1 MRNFSLLKFLALLLM
16 AVCSATLSMAQN
28 VAKNVAKIGT
38 TEYATLEEAVN
49 SVAQGKKGYIYIL
62 ADASFDKLSIDGKQ
76 IIINLQTHT
85 VKGNSIDVNGVE
97 GVDTYLKILDSK
109 AKGLTVNKNDNYSV
123 SYTASGTLELTGSIT
138 AYEGAKIKVESGKV
152 VSTTNFALLAYGDV
166 TGQSDVASSIEVAG
180 GYVKAQEGC
189 VSPRGRGAAATIS
202 GTAVLESLDNAAVM
216 GNGTYNSNE
225 KLGGTSITIM
235 GKCWLIGRI
244 QSDGYAA
251 CGIYHPQQGTLTIK
265 YSSGI
270 PNIVAVNGA
279 GIVMRGGTLDY
290 RAGNITATGD
300 ANFTGKVGDS
310 RVVVGTSGI
319 VYDRD
324 CNYYDVAN
332 AKIAISDNSG
342 VKKVVGAKSAI
353 EVVNENNQAV
363 DNVFDIQGGTF
374 SSDVSAYVNT
384 DGGRETFEHE
394 GTYYVGKFKAQVEGG
409 LKYETAL
416 TAINNA
422 PAGST
427 VKLLKDCSE
436 SGRAPEVTKNVTLDL
451 NGKNLTFSYITASKG
466 GNLTIKDSGNGGTYT
481 GTGANYS
488 VLVKKGGVFNLESG
502 TLTNSSTASGTSNVV
517 VRVEGGTATTPAAS
531 TANIKGGKIE
541 SKGTPVFVRDPG
553 ATVNVSGGDLVGS
566 GLACIAGN
574 GSDGMGGTT
583 INVSGG
589 TLTAKPY
596 DATSA
601 ACGIYHPN
609 EGTLT
614 ITGGTI
620 NVTDGVGVLMR
631 GGEMT
636 MTGGEINATGDAN
649 RTGSVGDTNQK
660 IGVSGVIFDRDAN
673 YPAVATTS
681 ISIDGKAKVNG
692 AKEAVELINTNN
704 VADAKSAFKLKGG
717 TYNKD
722 VSALL
727 DANSVAEQKDGA
739 YVVTTYYAQVGET
752 KYATLQAAVDA
763 VPEGGSGNIEVIA
776 DATFNELKIKDK
788 TINLDLLKHTVKGN
802 YIDVYNDKG
811 QANLNIK
818 DSSPDKALSV
828 DKNNDYAVSYTNS
841 GILEMTHIIGAYYG
855 AGINVESGTIVST
868 NDMALSAIGDDTGQ
882 KDIKSYIKI
891 TGGYIKAK
899 SYCACPEGRG
909 ASVTIEGNAVLESLD
924 NAAVAGNG
932 TNTATKKLGGT
943 SISIGGPCWLI
954 GRSQTEGDAACGIY
968 HPQQGT
974 LTLKN
979 SSGIPNI
986 VAVNGAGIVMRGG
999 TLDYQA
1005 GNITAT
1011 GDANFT
1017 GKIGDS
1023 SVEVGTCG
1031 IVYDR
1036 DCGYYDVANAK
1047 INISD
1052 NSEEK
1057 KVVGTKSAIQ
1067 VINDKNQNIDG
1078 VFDIQGGNFSSDV
1091 SKYCAVG
1098 FTATPNSDG
1107 TYGISKVGDL
1117 SVMVAYDKS
1126 YENVAEGG
1134 TVDIN
1139 MDTVNK
1145 IMVAKT
1151 EVANVNT
1158 TLTKTFANTG
1168 WNAFFVPFDF
1178 TLTAEMLNDF
1188 EFAKLYAVIAENNAP
1203 VVNFKTVAA
1212 NEKISAYSP
1221 YLIKAKTVDSH
1232 SLNVG
1237 AVTYESNVGEPV
1249 YFDFTDKTYIFYPV
1263 MENTYIAA
1271 EKGYYLNSEK
1281 NSFVYNK
1288 NAGAYV
1294 PPLRFY
1300 MTIWDNKTEDYIV
1313 PTSGGASKVKFCVI
1327 GEGEATGITDI
1338 VGDAANA
1345 SGKVYNLQ
1353 GVLVGNT
1360 TEGLPKGVYIKNGRK
1375 VIVK

>member
-1 MRNFSLLKFLALLLM
+1 MLLM
-16 AVCSATLSMAQN
+16 AVCSATLS

-62 ADASFDKLSIDGKQ
+62 ADASFDDLRIEGKQ
-76 IIINLQTHT
+76 IIINLQNHT
-85 VKGNSIDVNGVE
+85 VTGNKIDVYGTE
-97 GVDTYLKILDSK
+97 GTVTYLKILDSK
-109 AKGLTVNKNDNYSV
+109 ANGLSVDKNNNYSV
-123 SYTASGTLELTGSIT
+123 SYTTSGTLQLTRSIT
-138 AYEGAKIKVESGKV
+138 AYEGACIKVESGTV
-152 VSTTNFALLAYGDV
+152 VSTTSFALLAYGDK
-166 TGQSDVASSIEVAG
+166 TGQNDVASSIEVTG

-202 GTAVLESLDNAAVM
+202 GAAVLESLDNAAVM
-216 GNGTYNSNE
+216 GNGTYNDYE
-225 KLGGTSITIM
+225 KFGGTSITIM

-244 QSDGYAA
+244 QTSGYAA

-265 YSSGI
+265 YSRGI

-332 AKIAISDNSG
+332 AKITISDNSG
-342 VKKVVGAKSAI
+342 EKKVVGAKSAI

-384 DGGRETFEHE
+384 DGGREVFEHE

-416 TAINNA
+416 TAINKA

-427 VKLLKDCSE
+427 VVLLKDCSE
-436 SGRAPEVTKNVTLDL
+436 TGRAPEITKNVTLDL
-451 NGKNLTFSYITASKG
+451 NGKNLTFSYITVSKG
-466 GNLTIKDSGNGGTYT
+466 GNLTIKDSGNGGTYS

-488 VLVKKGGVFNLESG
+488 VHVKRGGIFNLESG
-502 TLTNSSTASGTSNVV
+502 TLTNTSTAKGTSNVV
-517 VRVEGGTATTPAAS
+517 VRVEGGTATNPAAS

-553 ATVNVSGGDLVGS
+553 ATVNVSGGELKGS

-574 GSDGMGGTT
+574 GSEGMGGTT

-596 DATSA
+596 DDTSA

-609 EGTLT
+609 EGTLN

-620 NVTDGVGVLMR
+620 NVADGVGVLMR

-636 MTGGEINATGDAN
+636 MTGGEINATGDAT
-649 RTGSVGDTNQK
+649 RTGSVGDANQK

-673 YPAVATTS
+673 YPAVATTK
-681 ISIDGKAKVNG
+681 IKIDGDAKVNG
-692 AKEAVELINTNN
+692 AKEAVELINTKG
-704 VADAKSAFKLKGG
+704 VADAKSAFSLKGG

-722 VSALL
+722 VTALL
-727 DANSVAEQKDGA
+727 DENSVAVKQGDN

-752 KYATLQAAVDA
+752 KYATLQKA
-763 VPEGGSGNIEVIA
+763 A
-776 DATFNELKIKDK
+776 DAATAGQ
-788 TINLDLLKHTVKGN
+788 TVKVLNDVDMTTDGN
-802 YIDVYNDKG
+802 LTVNVGKDIVLDMNGHSIKG
-811 QANLNIK
+811 ANADYKNIMVWGKLTLK
-818 DSSPDKALSV
+818 DSKENSTGKIYAETPYQYGVYDKPLVYVGSKGEFVMESGHIYSV
-828 DKNNDYAVSYTNS
+828 IPEKTADN
-841 GILEMTHIIGAYYG
+841 GQFGIGAYDNSKVT
-855 AGINVESGTIVST
+855 INGGTVESGWY
-868 NDMALSAIGDDTGQ
+868 AI
-882 KDIKSYIKI
+882 
-891 TGGYIKAK
+891 
-899 SYCACPEGRG
+899 
-909 ASVTIEGNAVLESLD
+909 
-924 NAAVAGNG
+924 AGNG
-932 TNTATKKLGGT
+932 SGVQTTAITINGGT
-943 SISIGGPCWLI
+943 LVSTS
-954 GRSQTEGDAACGIY
+954 DYAIY
-968 HPQQGT
+968 HPQFGT
-974 LTLKN
+974 LTINDGAVVYGAAGAIAMKRGNL
-979 SSGIPNI
+979 
-986 VAVNGAGIVMRGG
+986 VVNGGIMTSKGIGDTGNWGDGTGNLGKAALNFCAPYGDVTATIKGG
-999 TLDYQA
+999 T
-1005 GNITAT
+1005 ITAE
-1011 GDANFT
+1011 GDAVLIDAKPT
-1017 GKIGDS
+1017 EGK
-1023 SVEVGTCG
+1023 EVSLAISGGT
-1031 IVYDR
+1031 
-1036 DCGYYDVANAK
+1036 
-1047 INISD
+1047 
-1052 NSEEK
+1052 
-1057 KVVGTKSAIQ
+1057 
-1067 VINDKNQNIDG
+1067 
-1078 VFDIQGGNFSSDV
+1078 FSSDV
-1091 SKYCAVG
+1091 SKYCAAG

-1107 TYGISKVGDL
+1107 TYGITKVGDL
-1117 SVMVAYDKS
+1117 SVMVAYDKA
-1126 YENVAEGG
+1126 YDNVEAGG

-1145 IMVAKT
+1145 ILVAKT
-1151 EVANVNT
+1151 EVANVTT
-1158 TLTKTFANTG
+1158 TLTKTFSSTG

-1212 NEKISAYSP
+1212 NDKISAYSP
-1221 YLIKAKTVDSH
+1221 YLIKAKTAGSH

-1237 AVTYESNVGEPV
+1237 AVTYKSNAGEPP
-1249 YFDFTDKTYIFYPV
+1249 YTATIDEIYTFYPV
-1263 MENTYIAA
+1263 MENTYTAV
-1271 EKGYYLNSEK
+1271 EKGYYLDSEQ
-1281 NSFVYNK
+1281 NSFVYSVNEK
-1288 NAGAYV
+1288 TYV
-1294 PPLRFY
+1294 PPLRYY
-1300 MTIWDNKTEDYIV
+1300 MTMWDKNAKDYIV

-1327 GEGEATGITDI
+1327 GEDEPTGITDM
-1338 VGDAANA
+1338 VDDAANA

-1353 GVLVGNT
+1353 GVVVGNT

-1375 VIVK
+1375 IIVK